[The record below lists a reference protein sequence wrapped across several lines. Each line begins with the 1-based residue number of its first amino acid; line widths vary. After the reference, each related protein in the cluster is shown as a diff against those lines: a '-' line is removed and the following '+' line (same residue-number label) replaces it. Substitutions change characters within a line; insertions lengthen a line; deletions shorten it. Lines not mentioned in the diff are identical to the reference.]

1 MSYNISGTTITLTRG
16 DTLSA
21 LISITDS
28 EGNPYTPMEGDRI
41 RFAMKSKITDENP
54 ILNIDIPI
62 DTMELI
68 IQPEDTKRLNF
79 GSYVYDI
86 QLTKANGVIDTF
98 ITKSVFKLTEEV
110 D

>member
-16 DTLSA
+16 DTLNA

-28 EGNPYTPMEGDRI
+28 EGNPYTPMEGDSI

-68 IQPEDTKRLNF
+68 IQPEDTKHLNF